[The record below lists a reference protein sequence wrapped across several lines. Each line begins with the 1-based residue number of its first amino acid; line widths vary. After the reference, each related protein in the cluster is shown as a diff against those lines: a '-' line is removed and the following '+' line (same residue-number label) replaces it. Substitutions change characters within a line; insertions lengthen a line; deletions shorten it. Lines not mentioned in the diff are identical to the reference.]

1 MRTVI
6 DLPEEQIKADIGK
19 KSASPGPRRCVEPWQ
34 LSSPRSHGW
43 GLIFAAIPPSETA
56 RAFERKIPLNS
67 CGGFGWMEVLVGAPS
82 EDLRKMR
89 EDFLRHFSIVELD
102 ERVAR
107 DAIGLRQERRLKL
120 PDAIGWA
127 SARLNDA
134 LLVTRNTKDF
144 PAHESVVRIP
154 YQV

>member
-1 MRTVI
+1 MISRIT
-6 DLPEEQIKADIGK
+6 
-19 KSASPGPRRCVEPWQ
+19 
-34 LSSPRSHGW
+34 
-43 GLIFAAIPPSETA
+43 
-56 RAFERKIPLNS
+56 
-67 CGGFGWMEVLVGAPS
+67 WMEVLVGAPS

-89 EDFLRHFSIVELD
+89 EDFLVELD

-120 PDAIGWA
+120 PDAIIRA
-127 SARLNDA
+127 SACLNDA

-144 PAHESVVRIP
+144 PAYEPGVRIP